1 MLIAKRDWLEREKSF
16 AGVFYWLDLRLET
29 LRGGWIMAIA
39 RKKHVFNVFVAHL
52 VNLCLRPLVRRKRSD
67 CCSPSIPILGSIV
80 VSAGA
85 EEQRCN
91 YGNQGQCGFHF
102 VFFRCRSLQLDLE
115 I

>member
-1 MLIAKRDWLEREKSF
+1 
-16 AGVFYWLDLRLET
+16 
-29 LRGGWIMAIA
+29 MAIA
-39 RKKHVFNVFVAHL
+39 RKKHFFNVVVAHL
-52 VNLCLRPLVRRKRSD
+52 VNLCLRHCFNVLVAHWVNLCLRPLVRRKRSD

-91 YGNQGQCGFHF
+91 YGNQGQFGFHF

-115 I
+115 IV